1 MHHLFFFFYPKHT
14 FQEMKKT
21 SASVCVYI
29 WGLEQVVDA
38 MGAVFGLIIVYG
50 RRISPDFQHELM
62 RTLFKKAIST
72 DNTQVLP
79 TNLMFSPHTPV
90 LVFRLPIATVAG
102 GFLTSTSPAMYAPP
116 AVDSL
121 VRRRRKTVPVSIIIF
136 QPINSI
142 LNQKSTNAVNK

>member
-1 MHHLFFFFYPKHT
+1 
-14 FQEMKKT
+14 MKKT

-72 DNTQVLP
+72 DKYTGSPHQFNVLSTHTCTRIQVADCDSSRRILDQHKSSDVRPPCRRFACSQEEKDCTCQHHHLP
-79 TNLMFSPHTPV
+79 TN
-90 LVFRLPIATVAG
+90 
-102 GFLTSTSPAMYAPP
+102 
-116 AVDSL
+116 
-121 VRRRRKTVPVSIIIF
+121 
-136 QPINSI
+136 
-142 LNQKSTNAVNK
+142 